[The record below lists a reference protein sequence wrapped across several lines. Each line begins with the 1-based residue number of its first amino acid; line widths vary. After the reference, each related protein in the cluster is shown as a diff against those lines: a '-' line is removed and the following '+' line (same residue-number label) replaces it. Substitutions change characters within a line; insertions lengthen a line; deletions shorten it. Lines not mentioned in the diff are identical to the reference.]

1 MTAGTMKSDDVLLRS
16 TLKATDREAIRSMVV
31 ATKMFCPDEVAVA
44 DELVA
49 AHLAQGDASGY
60 WFVVAEDRV
69 RNRVCGYAAFG
80 PIPCTQ
86 TAFDLYW
93 IAVDPATQGLG
104 IGKRLIES
112 AEDRVRA
119 AGGTCVYI
127 DTSGRD
133 YYKSTHLFYEA
144 CGYCRAAELPDFYAP
159 GDSKVIYVKRV
170 TGQ

>member
-1 MTAGTMKSDDVLLRS
+1 MKNADIVLRS

-31 ATKMFCPDEVAVA
+31 ATKMFRPEEVTVA

-49 AHLAQGDASGY
+49 AHLAQGNASGY
-60 WFVVAEDRV
+60 WFVVAEDRA

-80 PIPCTQ
+80 PIPCTKS
-86 TAFDLYW
+86 AYDLYW
-93 IAVDPATQGLG
+93 IAVDPASQGLG
-104 IGKRLIES
+104 VGKRLIES
-112 AEDRVRA
+112 VEDRVRA

-127 DTSGRD
+127 DTSGRN

-144 CGYCRAAELPDFYAP
+144 CGYRRAAELSDFYAP
-159 GDSKVIYVKRV
+159 GDSKVIYAKRV